1 MGVDESEGRVRPGPL
16 LWLRYA
22 YGGRLPER
30 YSSWVLHDVTTRTW
44 ILRHFVRSILQ
55 FLPFAVIL
63 LLVVPVDKTI
73 LVTGI
78 AMGALIGLLYSS
90 AFVDN
95 VAESRAI
102 KTGYPEGYATQV
114 RRQRTEAD
122 RRAST
127 ERYEQRWRTPG
138 TSDE

>member
-1 MGVDESEGRVRPGPL
+1 MDADETEGRIRPGPL
-16 LWLRYA
+16 LWLGYA
-22 YGGRLPER
+22 YGARLPER

-44 ILRHFVRSILQ
+44 VLRHVVRSLLQ

-63 LLVVPVDKTI
+63 FVVVPVDKTI
-73 LVTGI
+73 LGIGI

-95 VAESRAI
+95 VAESRAM
-102 KTGYPEGYATQV
+102 KAGYPEGYAVQV
-114 RRQRTEAD
+114 RRRRGEVD

-127 ERYEQRWRTPG
+127 ERYEQRWRSHGTP
-138 TSDE
+138 DE